1 MSLFEKEGRAT
12 VQQVSASNS
21 LNFTN
26 MCHFPCALPF
36 SVVHVETSN
45 PPRFGTSDFCRFGTS
60 LDTDFWM
67 FGTSLDTDFCRFG
80 TSLDTDFWMF
90 GTSLDTDFWMFGTS
104 LDTDFWMF
112 GTSLDTDFWM
122 FGTSLDTDFCRF
134 GTSLDFYRQMIW
146 SRGRALEKDN
156 STISRNKLD
165 KISYGLDK
173 ITGSQSHTKI

>member
-12 VQQVSASNS
+12 VKQVSASNS
-21 LNFTN
+21 LKFTN

-36 SVVHVETSN
+36 SVVHVEASN
-45 PPRFGTSDFCRFGTS
+45 PPRFGTS
-60 LDTDFWM
+60 
-67 FGTSLDTDFCRFG
+67 DFCRFG

-112 GTSLDTDFWM
+112 GTSLD
-122 FGTSLDTDFCRF
+122 FC
-134 GTSLDFYRQMIW
+134 RQMIW

-165 KISYGLDK
+165 KISYGLWFS
-173 ITGSQSHTKI
+173 ITYKNLKQFQEILASFSSWKTICKLHKAISKKELSYTIGLIKVK

>member
-36 SVVHVETSN
+36 SVVHVEASN

-104 LDTDFWMF
+104 LDTDF
-112 GTSLDTDFWM
+112 
-122 FGTSLDTDFCRF
+122 CRF
-134 GTSLDFYRQMIW
+134 GTTLDFCRQMIW
-146 SRGRALEKDN
+146 SRGRALDKDN